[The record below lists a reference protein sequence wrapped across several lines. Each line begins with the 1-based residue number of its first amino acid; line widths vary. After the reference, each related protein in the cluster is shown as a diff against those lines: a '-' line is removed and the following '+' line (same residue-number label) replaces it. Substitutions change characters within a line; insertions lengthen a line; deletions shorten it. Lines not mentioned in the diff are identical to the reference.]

1 MFEVIVFVI
10 GTRVS
15 PLKYGGLFI
24 LKTVHAG
31 GEGKGLKSF
40 PLQRGTTLGWF
51 FAFRGTLAEE

>member
-10 GTRVS
+10 GIRVS

-40 PLQRGTTLGWF
+40 PLQRGTTLG
-51 FAFRGTLAEE
+51 